1 MASKEE
7 KSLYDTLNE
16 DRTGVPPAEETF
28 SLEEILAEYGGGR
41 ERKILED
48 VERQV
53 AQELGESAPAGEPSQ
68 PAQVPSEQ
76 DTAEE
81 PGISVS
87 AVNKHIVKGLRT
99 LREKLKGK

>member
-81 PGISVS
+81 PEQKRGWFS
-87 AVNKHIVKGLRT
+87 
-99 LREKLKGK
+99 KLFRG

>member
-41 ERKILED
+41 ERKILAD
-48 VERQV
+48 VERR
-53 AQELGESAPAGEPSQ
+53 AAEELEKAAPPEQPSQ
-68 PAQVPSEQ
+68 PGAGPFR
-76 DTAEE
+76 TGTGGGGAEA
-81 PGISVS
+81 G
-87 AVNKHIVKGLRT
+87 AH
-99 LREKLKGK
+99 

>member
-41 ERKILED
+41 ERKILAD
-48 VERQV
+48 VERR
-53 AQELGESAPAGEPSQ
+53 ACL
-68 PAQVPSEQ
+68 
-76 DTAEE
+76 
-81 PGISVS
+81 
-87 AVNKHIVKGLRT
+87 
-99 LREKLKGK
+99 

>member
-41 ERKILED
+41 ERKILAD
-48 VERQV
+48 VERR
-53 AQELGESAPAGEPSQ
+53 AADWRKPLRPSSRPSRRRPFRTGTGGAGPKQEA
-68 PAQVPSEQ
+68 
-76 DTAEE
+76 
-81 PGISVS
+81 
-87 AVNKHIVKGLRT
+87 R
-99 LREKLKGK
+99 